1 MSFCLFEWLFVREV
15 KKIDYQENVQMK
27 NKKEEENIQKDTITA
42 LLLPLYEK
50 K

>member
-15 KKIDYQENVQMK
+15 KKMTVCQENIQMK

-42 LLLPLYEK
+42 LLLRL
-50 K
+50 